1 MNDRIMVK
9 MTASEDWIFFR
20 TITKARKSSSLYVRR
35 DELLSLADRGRIIA
49 WDHSFALFTHD
60 EEEGTVNIRFYWVN
74 MHSGDSFTG
83 QVQSVKLPFGPFME
97 FVEQSAFGVQP
108 QTWSALSIESPPAPR
123 FVFRSRENLGAVIS
137 NKLVRRKLC
146 KFLLDRFH
154 WCDSTE
160 IIFTDD
166 FVPYSFVFREMRNGA
181 AGICGGLILHG
192 QENMEKAYYEIHT

>member
-20 TITKARKSSSLYVRR
+20 TVTKEKKSTSLYVRR

-49 WDHSFALFTHD
+49 WDHSFAVFTHD
-60 EEEGTVNIRFYWVN
+60 KEADTVNIRFYWVN

-83 QVQSVKLPFGPFME
+83 RVQSVKLPFEPFME

-108 QTWSALSIESPPAPR
+108 QTWSALSVESQQEPR
-123 FVFRSRENLGAVIS
+123 FIFQSRKNLSAVIS

-146 KFLLDRFH
+146 KFLRDRFK
-154 WCDSTE
+154 WCNCTE
-160 IIFTDD
+160 ITFTDD
-166 FVPYSFVFREMRNGA
+166 YIPYSFMFREMRNGT